1 MRSSLAGDDLY
12 EGDISAGA
20 SQRVALRDEGKV
32 SDHFQRHPRRRIGM
46 KKIGRMEIHPTQ
58 HRKGIMKKSEVMS
71 LLQSPGILPY
81 KQVQCVLLGTRH
93 CVR

>member
-1 MRSSLAGDDLY
+1 
-12 EGDISAGA
+12 
-20 SQRVALRDEGKV
+20 
-32 SDHFQRHPRRRIGM
+32 M

-71 LLQSPGILPY
+71 LVQSPGILPY

>member
-1 MRSSLAGDDLY
+1 
-12 EGDISAGA
+12 
-20 SQRVALRDEGKV
+20 
-32 SDHFQRHPRRRIGM
+32 
-46 KKIGRMEIHPTQ
+46 MEIHPTQ

-71 LLQSPGILPY
+71 LVQSPGILPY